1 MNVIFYMRCFFMND
15 ERFEKL
21 LCELLW
27 LYYRADL
34 NLSVE
39 LITIFVKCGFQKELD
54 DFINEVGTS
63 IERGMRD

>member
-1 MNVIFYMRCFFMND
+1 MND
-15 ERFEKL
+15 QRFEKL

-54 DFINEVGTS
+54 DFINEVGTT

>member
-1 MNVIFYMRCFFMND
+1 MND

>member
-1 MNVIFYMRCFFMND
+1 MTD

-34 NLSVE
+34 NLSVD
-39 LITIFVKCGFQKELD
+39 LIAIFVKCGFQKELD
-54 DFINEVGTS
+54 DFINEVGYVS
-63 IERGMRD
+63 ERGMRD

>member
-1 MNVIFYMRCFFMND
+1 MND

-21 LCELLW
+21 LRELLW

-34 NLSVE
+34 NLSVD

-54 DFINEVGTS
+54 DFINEVGYVS
-63 IERGMRD
+63 EREMRD

>member
-1 MNVIFYMRCFFMND
+1 MND

-21 LCELLW
+21 LYELLW

-39 LITIFVKCGFQKELD
+39 LISIFVRCGFQKELD
-54 DFINEVGTS
+54 DFIKEVGYVS
-63 IERGMRD
+63 ERGMRD

>member
-1 MNVIFYMRCFFMND
+1 MND

-21 LCELLW
+21 LYELLW

-39 LITIFVKCGFQKELD
+39 LIAIFVKCGFSKELD

-63 IERGMRD
+63 IERGMRG

>member
-1 MNVIFYMRCFFMND
+1 MND

-27 LYYRADL
+27 LYYRGDL
-34 NLSVE
+34 NLSVD
-39 LITIFVKCGFQKELD
+39 LITIFLKCGFQKELD

-63 IERGMRD
+63 SERGMRD